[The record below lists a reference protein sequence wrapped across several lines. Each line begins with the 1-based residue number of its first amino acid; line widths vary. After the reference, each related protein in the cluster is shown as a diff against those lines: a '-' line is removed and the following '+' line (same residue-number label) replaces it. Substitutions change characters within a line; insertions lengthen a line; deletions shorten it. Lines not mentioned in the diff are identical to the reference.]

1 MFLVKHVLNY
11 ILDGSEVPSPRLP
24 VNENEDQLDVVLD
37 EEQGYYLIGP
47 ENENCVIFSLAI
59 CIGGPRNLVKV

>member
-1 MFLVKHVLNY
+1 MCLDKHLLNY
-11 ILDGSEVPSPRLP
+11 VLDGSKVPSPRLP
-24 VNENEDQLDVVLD
+24 VDENEAQLDVVLD

-47 ENENCVIFSLAI
+47 ENGNCVIFSLAI